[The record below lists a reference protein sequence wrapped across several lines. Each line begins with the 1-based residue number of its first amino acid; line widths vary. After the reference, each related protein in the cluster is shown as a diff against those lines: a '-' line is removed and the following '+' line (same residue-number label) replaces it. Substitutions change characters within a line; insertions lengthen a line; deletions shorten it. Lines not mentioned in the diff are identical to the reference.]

1 MVVMLQQF
9 EGVAGFHRA
18 AVAGA
23 LKAFAFQLQRFNAQP
38 DQRLAFVV
46 RAVGVLAGE
55 VVDLEIFDIA
65 LLVQALHS
73 DRQAIGRLTVIE
85 GLDSDL
91 SGLQLAITAPLGN
104 GVGCLGRRAGRKPA
118 S

>member
-1 MVVMLQQF
+1 MLQQF

-18 AVAGA
+18 AVTRA
-23 LKAFAFQLQRFNAQP
+23 LKAFAFQFECFNAQP
-38 DQRLAFVV
+38 DQCLAFVV

-65 LLVQALHS
+65 LLVQALHG
-73 DRQAIGRLTVIE
+73 DRQAVGWLAVIE
-85 GLDSDL
+85 GLDRDL
-91 SGLQLAITAPLGN
+91 SGLQLAIAAPLGN